1 MDWGM
6 AGLFWVLSAVCFMIA
21 WHLRHDD
28 QLWFAADSL
37 FQQHGKRVQRVAWP
51 SREAGELRLIPM
63 GGFNGLLLIDD
74 NQHEYPLCTWR
85 RQITCVDLA
94 RHLNEVAPHAL
105 RITNLDG
112 DKHEFARLRRQQAEI
127 ETLPTTQNTRD
138 QSG

>member
-1 MDWGM
+1 
-6 AGLFWVLSAVCFMIA
+6 
-21 WHLRHDD
+21 
-28 QLWFAADSL
+28 
-37 FQQHGKRVQRVAWP
+37 
-51 SREAGELRLIPM
+51 
-63 GGFNGLLLIDD
+63 
-74 NQHEYPLCTWR
+74 
-85 RQITCVDLA
+85 VDLA